1 MVTGDANEIASVS
14 AAHCTPAWAQRLHAW
29 LLPSCKLELS
39 ALDLFCGAGGLSLG
53 FAAAGFKVSGIDQC
67 PDSVETYTENLGSAE
82 CKHIDA
88 STALPKADVLIAGPP
103 CQPWSRAGKR
113 LGEEDLRDG
122 LAATIAAVE
131 AVKPLAVVIE
141 NVPAIARGSGRTRLD
156 RLKSDLKA
164 LGYAIKAGVLN
175 AADFGVPQNRRRAFI
190 LAVGGKLPMEMPKPW
205 ATGFCAEDA
214 VADTCNST
222 PEDSRF
228 LSAGMD
234 EYIARYEQA
243 SGCRVPRDL
252 HFSRPARTLTV
263 RNLAGATGDMMRLR
277 LLDGRRRM
285 LTVREAARLQS
296 FPDWFQ
302 FCGSQGSQFSQI
314 GNAVPPL
321 LALAVARQVR
331 DRLTKTGKADSI
343 PEGAPARL
351 AA

>member
-1 MVTGDANEIASVS
+1 MVPRNADQIAPVS

-29 LLPSCKLELS
+29 LIPSRKLDLT

-53 FAAAGFKVSGIDQC
+53 FAAAGFKVSGFDHC
-67 PDSVETYTENLGSAE
+67 PDSVETYTENLGTAE
-82 CKHIDA
+82 CQRIDA

-122 LAATIAAVE
+122 LTATVAAVK
-131 AVKPLAVVIE
+131 AVMPLAAVIE
-141 NVPAIARGSGRTRLD
+141 NVPAIARGSGRPRLD
-156 RLKSDLKA
+156 QLKSDLENI
-164 LGYAIKAGVLN
+164 GYAIKEGILN

-190 LAVGGKLPMEMPKPW
+190 LAFRGIVPIRMPKPW
-205 ATGFCAEDA
+205 ASGFCTEDA
-214 VADTCNST
+214 IADTCRLT
-222 PEDSRF
+222 PKDSRF

-252 HFSRPARTLTV
+252 HVTRPARTLTV

-277 LLDGRRRM
+277 LPDDRRRM

-331 DRLTKTGKADSI
+331 DRLTKTGWADGST
-343 PEGAPARL
+343 ECTPARL

>member
-1 MVTGDANEIASVS
+1 MRAAATGDLAWPQRLTALLTPS
-14 AAHCTPAWAQRLHAW
+14 AA
-29 LLPSCKLELS
+29 LEVS

-53 FAAAGFKVSGIDQC
+53 FATAGFEVSGIDNC
-67 PDSVETYTENLGSAE
+67 ADAVATYSENLGSAE

-88 STALPKADVLIAGPP
+88 SAALPRADVLIAGPP

-113 LGEEDLRDG
+113 LGKEDLRDG
-122 LAATIAAVE
+122 LAATIAAVK
-131 AVKPLAVVIE
+131 AVEPRAVVIE
-141 NVPAIARGSGRTRLD
+141 NVPAIARGNGRPRLD
-156 RLKSDLKA
+156 QLISSLED
-164 LGYAIKAGVLN
+164 LGYAIKEGVLN
-175 AADFGVPQNRRRAFI
+175 AADFGVPQNRRRVFI
-190 LAVGGKLPMEMPKPW
+190 LAFRGNLPIEMPKPW
-205 ATGFCAEDA
+205 ASEFCAEDA
-214 VADTCNST
+214 IADTCNLT

-234 EYIARYEQA
+234 AYIARYEQA

-252 HFSRPARTLTV
+252 HLSRPARTLTA

-277 LLDGRRRM
+277 LRDGRRRM
-285 LTVREAARLQS
+285 LTLREAARLQS

-302 FCGSQGSQFSQI
+302 FYGSQGSRFSQI

-331 DRLTKTGKADSI
+331 DRLAKTGETENILDDA
-343 PEGAPARL
+343 ATRL